1 MQGEK
6 LLYLNY
12 HHIMLDFVSI
22 GKIRAIYILSIVNE
36 GMEIKIIK
44 REKHGKGEIYT
55 IKVKEEFIKILFL
68 FHAIERMKKWGIKE
82 SMVLETLIFPEE
94 VLKGHGNRYIAH
106 RRYGEHLVRSIYEY
120 EDYTPVLITVYFPYL
135 NRYFAGGGIYEDK
148 IFKGS

>member
-1 MQGEK
+1 MSLEIKSMQGEK

-55 IKVKEEFIKILFL
+55 IKVKEEFPF
-68 FHAIERMKKWGIKE
+68 
-82 SMVLETLIFPEE
+82 SC
-94 VLKGHGNRYIAH
+94 
-106 RRYGEHLVRSIYEY
+106 
-120 EDYTPVLITVYFPYL
+120 D
-135 NRYFAGGGIYEDK
+135 
-148 IFKGS
+148 